1 MNEDIIDE
9 KILEYEEEINKA
21 LSHQESEYD
30 MIKAGRAN
38 PHVLDKIMVDYYGS
52 PTPIKQ
58 MANISISE
66 GRILN
71 IAVWDVSQIKNISKA
86 ILASDIG
93 INPSDDGKVIRL
105 VFPQLTEERRKEI
118 AKEEPSIVL
127 IHDGVRPLINPQ
139 LLSQNIQNVKQFGS
153 SITGAIVKETI
164 VEIDDN
170 GGVVLVPD
178 RAHSRVAKA
187 PQSFW
192 LKDIL
197 DAHQKALSE
206 NIHDFIDSC
215 TIMKHYG
222 YSLHM
227 TDGPYENIKITTPD
241 DFYTMRAI
249 LQVKEDAQIYGLE

>member
-118 AKEEPSIVL
+118 AKEAKKIAEDAKVPMRNARRDVL
-127 IHDGVRPLINPQ
+127 DFFKEEKKDGKI
-139 LLSQNIQNVKQFGS
+139 S
-153 SITGAIVKETI
+153 E
-164 VEIDDN
+164 DDF
-170 GGVVLVPD
+170 
-178 RAHSRVAKA
+178 AMYE
-187 PQSFW
+187 
-192 LKDIL
+192 KDIQKTL
-197 DAHQKALSE
+197 DNAIAKVDE
-206 NIHDFIDSC
+206 NFA
-215 TIMKHYG
+215 K
-222 YSLHM
+222 
-227 TDGPYENIKITTPD
+227 
-241 DFYTMRAI
+241 
-249 LQVKEDAQIYGLE
+249 KEKEIFEI